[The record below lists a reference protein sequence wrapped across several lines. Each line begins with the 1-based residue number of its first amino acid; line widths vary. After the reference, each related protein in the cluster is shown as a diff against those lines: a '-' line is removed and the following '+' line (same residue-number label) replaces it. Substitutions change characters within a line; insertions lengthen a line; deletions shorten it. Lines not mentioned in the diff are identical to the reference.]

1 MSAPA
6 DQLAQGITE
15 LYASAFT
22 GYLIITEALKAQ
34 ITDDKEQQ
42 ILFRQVWCQRERLFC
57 WAEHWG
63 FNDDT
68 YKGVRARKT
77 EVLNLISFVE
87 SGPAVADAILSA
99 LHRISDL
106 FTNETRL
113 TVDFGLIMVAI
124 SRTEEELE
132 DPDVVDILHGLCKIP
147 FSQRLLDKN
156 RDAIRYLSRCD
167 WAINDIDKF
176 YNFLIYLRNFND
188 ELYNLCSPESRNM
201 MNLSL
206 IAAMLINKNDLQTL
220 LDIHDAARRLD
231 SEDRSSPSKGFYSRS
246 YRKLAEAAKLRA
258 KTKTDPHIK
267 KRLVRPPAVLHKR
280 DYEIFHGN
288 GRELYWSRG
297 NAYLAYCQR
306 DRSMVIIE
314 YKHYR
319 SPELSGHTQKV
330 HKEHILMWAEFL
342 CADEK
347 PSSIRMLDCT
357 GYFHDE
363 AEGGYGFV
371 YELPSYMYLKHPD
384 QLRIPETLTLRAP
397 TDLFMLMR
405 NKTEPISLATR
416 VRIAQQL
423 ATSLYMIHS
432 CGLTHQN
439 IRPTS
444 ILFLPAESS
453 DGTGPSRQRRC
464 ALGKPY
470 LMGWLFDEP
479 EDLLAEDV
487 IGLNRAAV
495 AMKSREYMVYQ
506 HPDTIRYYNRPYLP
520 QYDIYSLGLIL
531 LEIGTWQNMYD
542 QTNTSGLLSA
552 QDLSDYV
559 MANYVPMLAETTGK
573 IYMEAVRKCLDIT
586 DRVKNMPKFNGKPS
600 SEDQML
606 VAKMFLRDV
615 VLQLDKIRV

>member
-1 MSAPA
+1 
-6 DQLAQGITE
+6 
-15 LYASAFT
+15 
-22 GYLIITEALKAQ
+22 
-34 ITDDKEQQ
+34 
-42 ILFRQVWCQRERLFC
+42 
-57 WAEHWG
+57 
-63 FNDDT
+63 
-68 YKGVRARKT
+68 
-77 EVLNLISFVE
+77 
-87 SGPAVADAILSA
+87 
-99 LHRISDL
+99 
-106 FTNETRL
+106 
-113 TVDFGLIMVAI
+113 
-124 SRTEEELE
+124 
-132 DPDVVDILHGLCKIP
+132 
-147 FSQRLLDKN
+147 
-156 RDAIRYLSRCD
+156 
-167 WAINDIDKF
+167 
-176 YNFLIYLRNFND
+176 
-188 ELYNLCSPESRNM
+188 

-206 IAAMLINKNDLQTL
+206 IATMLINKDDLQTL

-384 QLRIPETLTLRAP
+384 QLRIPGTLTLRAP

-470 LMGWLFDEP
+470 FMGWLFDEP
-479 EDLLAEDV
+479 EDLLAEDM

-573 IYMEAVRKCLDIT
+573 IYVEAVRKCLDVT
-586 DRVKNMPKFNGKPS
+586 DRVKNMSRSNGKPS

-606 VAKMFLRDV
+606 VAKMFLRDIV
-615 VLQLDKIRV
+615 SQLDKIRV